1 MTSKYLV
8 KEQLAARYGMARF
21 KLVQMGYAKMQSRKR
36 VLLAIEE
43 IVGKGT
49 EQQLLDEFLRPAEIE
64 PVNRV
69 TRKEY
74 RSPISMQQAAQR
86 ARAAQ
91 PELISINGRVRHE
104 YI

>member
-21 KLVQMGYAKMQSRKR
+21 KLVQMGYAKMQSRNK
-36 VLLAIEE
+36 VLMAIEA

-49 EQQLLDEFLRPAEIE
+49 EQQLLDEFLRPSEIE

>member
-21 KLVQMGYAKMQSRKR
+21 KLVQMGYAKMQSRNR
-36 VLLAIEE
+36 VLMAIEE

>member
-21 KLVQMGYAKMQSRKR
+21 KLVQMGYAKMQSRNK
-36 VLLAIEE
+36 VLMAIEA

-49 EQQLLDEFLRPAEIE
+49 EQQLLDEFLRPSEIE

-74 RSPISMQQAAQR
+74 RSPIGMQQAAQR

>member
-21 KLVQMGYAKMQSRKR
+21 KLVQMGYAKMQSRNK
-36 VLLAIEE
+36 VLMAIEA

-49 EQQLLDEFLRPAEIE
+49 EQQLLDEFLRPSEIE
-64 PVNRV
+64 PVNRA

-74 RSPISMQQAAQR
+74 RSPMGMQQAAQK